1 MKTFTEREKGDFYME
16 LYLLMITLLSIVI
29 VILGVAWWK
38 WHAFISLTVA
48 SLFLAI
54 MSGLSMDKIVTAYE
68 TGVGS
73 VLGHLVGILALGTI
87 LGKLMSDSGA
97 GKQVAEFFIK
107 IFGEKNLPWAMLISG
122 FIIGIPVFFD
132 VGIVILLPLVIS
144 IYKTTKQNIL
154 LIALPVIAGLSI
166 VHGLVPPHPGA
177 MTAIGI
183 YDANMGKVLIYSLI
197 IAVPAAILAG
207 PLFAKW
213 VIKRVIPEG
222 EPALISVKTA
232 TEKLPSTGI
241 SFFIILLP
249 VILMVLSVVAPYMP
263 LPSGLMKFLIFI
275 GNPVIALLISCF
287 TAFYF
292 LGIRQGMDKNFIKD
306 LTDECLLPVA
316 SIVLIIG
323 AGGGFK
329 QILIESG
336 VGTSIAQMSEHVSL
350 SPIVLAFMVAGLI
363 RIATGSATVALT
375 TAAGIVSPIIE
386 HMSGV
391 NLELLVIATGAG
403 SLMFSHV
410 NDAGFWLVKEYLG
423 LTVKETFKTWTVLE
437 TMLSFIAFGTV
448 LLFDLFV

>member
-1 MKTFTEREKGDFYME
+1 MDM
-16 LYLLMITLLSIVI
+16 YLLLVTCLAIVI
-29 VILGVAWWK
+29 VVLGVSWWK

-54 MSGLSMDKIVTAYE
+54 MSGLSMDKIVGAYE

-87 LGKLMSDSGA
+87 LGKMMSDSGA
-97 GKQVAEFFIK
+97 GMQVAEFFIRF
-107 IFGEKNLPWAMLISG
+107 FGIKKLPWAMLFAG
-122 FIIGIPVFFD
+122 FIIGIPVFFE

-144 IYKTTKQNIL
+144 IHKTTRQNIL
-154 LIALPVIAGLSI
+154 LIALPVITGLSI

-183 YDANMGKVLIYSLI
+183 YNADLGRVLLYSLV
-197 IAVPAAILAG
+197 IALPAAIVAG
-207 PLFAKW
+207 PVFAKW
-213 VIKRVIPEG
+213 VHKRVIPEG
-222 EPALISVKTA
+222 EPELIRVSTSSK
-232 TEKLPSTGI
+232 KLPKTGI

-249 VILMVLSVVAPYMP
+249 VLLMVLSVMAPYIP
-263 LPSGLMKFLIFI
+263 LSSFLTKFFVFI
-275 GNPVIALLISCF
+275 GSPVIALLISCF
-287 TAFYF
+287 AAFYL
-292 LGIRQGMDKNFIKD
+292 LGMRQGMKKNVIKK
-306 LTDECLLPVA
+306 LVEESLLPVG
-316 SIVLIIG
+316 SIILIIG

-329 QILIESG
+329 QILIDSG
-336 VGTSIAQMSEHVSL
+336 VGTSIAQMSEQLSL

-375 TAAGIVSPIIE
+375 TAAGIVSPIIV

-437 TMLSFIAFGTV
+437 TLLSFIAFGGV
-448 LLFDLFV
+448 LLFDIFI

>member
-1 MKTFTEREKGDFYME
+1 MNM
-16 LYLLMITLLSIVI
+16 YLLMVTLFAIVI

-54 MSGLSMDKIVTAYE
+54 MAGLSMDKIVGAYE
-68 TGVGS
+68 TGVGN

-87 LGKLMSDSGA
+87 LGKMMSDSGA
-97 GKQVAEFFIK
+97 GTQVANFFIRV
-107 IFGEKNLPWAMLISG
+107 FGEKRLPWAMLLSG

-132 VGIVILLPLVIS
+132 VGIVMLLPLVIS
-144 IYKTTKQNIL
+144 IHKSTKQNIL
-154 LIALPVIAGLSI
+154 LIGLPVIAGLSI

-183 YDANMGKVLIYSLI
+183 YKADIGKVLIYSLI
-197 IAVPAAILAG
+197 IAIPAAIIAG

-213 VIKRVIPEG
+213 VHKRVVPEN
-222 EPALISVKTA
+222 EPELLSASTEP
-232 TEKLPSTGI
+232 EKLPGAGI

-249 VILMVLSVVAPYMP
+249 VLLMVLSVVAPYLS
-263 LPSGLMKFLIFI
+263 LPIGFMKFLVFI
-275 GNPVIALLISCF
+275 GNSVIALLISCF
-287 TAFYF
+287 AAFYF
-292 LGIRQGMDKNFIKD
+292 LGIRQGMNKNYISK
-306 LTDECLLPVA
+306 LSHECLLPVG
-316 SIVLIIG
+316 SIILIIG

-329 QILIESG
+329 QILIASG
-336 VGTSIAQMSEHVSL
+336 VGTSIAQMAENISL

-363 RIATGSATVALT
+363 RVATGSATVALT
-375 TAAGIVSPIIE
+375 TAAGIVSPIVE

-403 SLMFSHV
+403 SLMLSHV
-410 NDAGFWLVKEYLG
+410 NDAGFWMVKEYLG

-437 TMLSFIAFGTV
+437 TLLSFIAFGTV
-448 LLFDLFV
+448 LIVDMFV

>member
-1 MKTFTEREKGDFYME
+1 ME
-16 LYLLMITLLSIVI
+16 MYLLMVTFLSIVI

-54 MSGLSMDKIVTAYE
+54 MSGLSMDKIIGAYE

-97 GKQVAEFFIK
+97 GMQVADFFIRF
-107 IFGEKNLPWAMLISG
+107 FGVKRLPWAMLFSG
-122 FIIGIPVFFD
+122 FIIGIPVFFE

-183 YDANMGKVLIYSLI
+183 YDADMGKVLIYSLV
-197 IAVPAAILAG
+197 IALPAAIIAG

-213 VIKRVIPEG
+213 VHKRVIPEG
-222 EPALISVKTA
+222 EPELIRINTA
-232 TEKLPSTGI
+232 SKKLPGTGI
-241 SFFIILLP
+241 SFVIILLP
-249 VILMVLSVVAPYMP
+249 VILMILSVVAPYMA
-263 LPSGLMKFLIFI
+263 LPDGAVKFCLFI
-275 GNPVIALLISCF
+275 GSPVMALLIACF
-287 TAFYF
+287 AAYYF
-292 LGIRQGMDKNFIKD
+292 LGFRQGFDKNLLKK
-306 LTDECLLPVA
+306 LTDECLLPVG
-316 SIVLIIG
+316 SIILIIG

-329 QILIESG
+329 QILIDSG
-336 VGTSIAQMSEHVSL
+336 VGTSIAQMSEQASL

-437 TMLSFIAFGTV
+437 TLLSFIAFGTV

>member
-1 MKTFTEREKGDFYME
+1 MDM
-16 LYLLMITLLSIVI
+16 YLLLVTCLAIVI
-29 VILGVAWWK
+29 VVLGVSWWK

-54 MSGLSMDKIVTAYE
+54 MSGLSMDKIVGAYE

-87 LGKLMSDSGA
+87 LGKMMSDSGA
-97 GKQVAEFFIK
+97 GMQVAEFFIRF
-107 IFGEKNLPWAMLISG
+107 FGIKKLPWAMLFAG
-122 FIIGIPVFFD
+122 FIIGIPVFFE

-144 IYKTTKQNIL
+144 IHKTTRQNIL

-183 YDANMGKVLIYSLI
+183 YNADLGRVLLYSLV
-197 IAVPAAILAG
+197 IALPAAIVAG
-207 PLFAKW
+207 PVFAKW
-213 VIKRVIPEG
+213 VHKRVIPEG
-222 EPALISVKTA
+222 EPELIRVSTLS
-232 TEKLPSTGI
+232 EKLPKTGI

-249 VILMVLSVVAPYMP
+249 VLLMVFSVMAPYIP
-263 LPSGLMKFLIFI
+263 LSSFLTKFFVFI
-275 GNPVIALLISCF
+275 GSPVIALLISCF
-287 TAFYF
+287 AAFYL
-292 LGIRQGMDKNFIKD
+292 LGMRQGMKKDIIKR
-306 LTDECLLPVA
+306 LVEESLLPVG
-316 SIVLIIG
+316 SIILIIG

-329 QILIESG
+329 QILIDSG
-336 VGTSIAQMSEHVSL
+336 VGTSIAQMSEQLSL

-375 TAAGIVSPIIE
+375 TAAGIVSPIIV

-437 TMLSFIAFGTV
+437 TLLSFIAFGGV
-448 LLFDLFV
+448 LLFDVFI

>member
-1 MKTFTEREKGDFYME
+1 ME
-16 LYLLMITLLSIVI
+16 LYLLSITLLSIVI

-54 MSGLSMDKIVTAYE
+54 MSGLSMDKIVSAYE

-97 GKQVAEFFIK
+97 GMQVADFFIR
-107 IFGEKNLPWAMLISG
+107 IFGVKKLPWAMLLSG

-132 VGIVILLPLVIS
+132 VGIVMLLPLVIS
-144 IYKTTKQNIL
+144 IYRTTKQNIL
-154 LIALPVIAGLSI
+154 LIAIPVLAGLSI

-183 YDANMGKVLIYSLI
+183 YNANIGKVLVYSLI
-197 IAVPAAILAG
+197 IALPAAIIAG

-213 VIKRVIPEG
+213 VKNRVIPEG
-222 EPALISVKTA
+222 EPQLIRVSNTS
-232 TEKLPSTGI
+232 EKLPSTGI

-249 VILMVLSVVAPYMP
+249 VLLMVLSVVAPYMS
-263 LPSGLMKFLIFI
+263 LPSGVLKFFLFI
-275 GNPVIALLISCF
+275 GSPVIALLISCF
-287 TAFYF
+287 AAFYC
-292 LGIRQGMDKNFIKD
+292 LGIRQGMDKTFIQK
-306 LTDECLLPVA
+306 LSEECLLPVGP
-316 SIVLIIG
+316 IILIIG

-336 VGTSIAQMSEHVSL
+336 VGTSIAQMSEHFSL
-350 SPIVLAFMVAGLI
+350 SPIVLAFIVAGLI

-375 TAAGIVSPIIE
+375 TAAGIVAPVIE

-410 NDAGFWLVKEYLG
+410 NDAGFWMVKEYLG
-423 LTVKETFKTWTVLE
+423 LSVKETFKTWTVLE
-437 TMLSFIAFGTV
+437 TLLSFIAFGTV
-448 LLFDLFV
+448 LLFDMFV

>member
-1 MKTFTEREKGDFYME
+1 MNM
-16 LYLLMITLLSIVI
+16 YLLMVTLLAIVI

-54 MSGLSMDKIVTAYE
+54 MAGLSMDKIVGAYE
-68 TGVGS
+68 TGVGN

-87 LGKLMSDSGA
+87 LGKMMSDSGA
-97 GKQVAEFFIK
+97 GTQVANFFIRV
-107 IFGEKNLPWAMLISG
+107 FGEKRLPWAMLLSG

-132 VGIVILLPLVIS
+132 VGIVMLLPLVIS
-144 IYKTTKQNIL
+144 IHKSTKQNIL
-154 LIALPVIAGLSI
+154 LIGLPVIAGLSI

-183 YDANMGKVLIYSLI
+183 FKADIGKVLIYSLI
-197 IAVPAAILAG
+197 IAIPAAIIAG

-213 VIKRVIPEG
+213 VHKRVTPEN
-222 EPALISVKTA
+222 EPELLSASTEP
-232 TEKLPSTGI
+232 EKLPGAGI

-249 VILMVLSVVAPYMP
+249 VLLMVLSVVAPY
-263 LPSGLMKFLIFI
+263 LPIPNGFMKFLIFI
-275 GNPVIALLISCF
+275 GNSVIALLISCF
-287 TAFYF
+287 AAFYF
-292 LGIRQGMDKNFIKD
+292 LGIRQGMNKNYISK
-306 LTDECLLPVA
+306 LSHECLLPVG
-316 SIVLIIG
+316 SIILIIG

-329 QILIESG
+329 QILIASG
-336 VGTSIAQMSEHVSL
+336 VGTSIAQMAENISL

-363 RIATGSATVALT
+363 RVATGSATVALT
-375 TAAGIVSPIIE
+375 TAAGIVSPIVE

-403 SLMFSHV
+403 SLMLSHV
-410 NDAGFWLVKEYLG
+410 NDAGFWMVKEYLG

-437 TMLSFIAFGTV
+437 TLLSFIAFGTV
-448 LLFDLFV
+448 LIVDIFV

>member
-1 MKTFTEREKGDFYME
+1 MDM
-16 LYLLMITLLSIVI
+16 YLLLVTCLAIVI
-29 VILGVAWWK
+29 VVLGVSWWK

-54 MSGLSMDKIVTAYE
+54 MSGLSMDKIVGAYE

-87 LGKLMSDSGA
+87 LGKMMSDSGA
-97 GKQVAEFFIK
+97 GMQVAEFFIRF
-107 IFGEKNLPWAMLISG
+107 FGIKKLPWAMLFAG
-122 FIIGIPVFFD
+122 FIIGIPVFFE

-144 IYKTTKQNIL
+144 IHKTTRQNIL

-183 YDANMGKVLIYSLI
+183 YDADLGKVLLYSLI
-197 IAVPAAILAG
+197 IALPAAIVAG
-207 PLFAKW
+207 PVFAKW
-213 VIKRVIPEG
+213 VHKRVIPEG
-222 EPALISVKTA
+222 EPELIRISTSS
-232 TEKLPSTGI
+232 EKLPNTGI

-249 VILMVLSVVAPYMP
+249 VLLMVLSVMAPYIP
-263 LPSGLMKFLIFI
+263 LSSFLTKFFVFI
-275 GNPVIALLISCF
+275 GSPVIALLISCF
-287 TAFYF
+287 AAFYL
-292 LGIRQGMDKNFIKD
+292 LGMRQGMKKDIIKR
-306 LTDECLLPVA
+306 LVEESLLPVG
-316 SIVLIIG
+316 SIILIIG

-329 QILIESG
+329 QILIDSG
-336 VGTSIAQMSEHVSL
+336 VGTSIAQMSEQISL

-375 TAAGIVSPIIE
+375 TAAGIVSPIIV

-437 TMLSFIAFGTV
+437 TLLSFIAFGGV
-448 LLFDLFV
+448 LLFDVFI

>member
-1 MKTFTEREKGDFYME
+1 MDM
-16 LYLLMITLLSIVI
+16 YLLLVTCLAIVI
-29 VILGVAWWK
+29 VVLGVSWWK

-54 MSGLSMDKIVTAYE
+54 MSGLSMDKIVGAYE

-87 LGKLMSDSGA
+87 LGKMMSDSGA
-97 GKQVAEFFIK
+97 GMQVAEFFIRF
-107 IFGEKNLPWAMLISG
+107 FGIKKLPWAMLFAG
-122 FIIGIPVFFD
+122 FIIGIPVFFE

-144 IYKTTKQNIL
+144 IHKTTRQNIL

-183 YDANMGKVLIYSLI
+183 YNADLGRVLLYSLV
-197 IAVPAAILAG
+197 IALPAAIVAG
-207 PLFAKW
+207 PIFAKW
-213 VIKRVIPEG
+213 VHKRVIPEG
-222 EPALISVKTA
+222 EPELIRVSTLS
-232 TEKLPSTGI
+232 EKLPKTGI

-249 VILMVLSVVAPYMP
+249 VLLMVLSVMAPYIP
-263 LPSGLMKFLIFI
+263 LSSFLTKFFVFI
-275 GNPVIALLISCF
+275 GSPVIALLISCF
-287 TAFYF
+287 AAFYL
-292 LGIRQGMDKNFIKD
+292 LGMRQGMKKNVIKK
-306 LTDECLLPVA
+306 LVEESLLPVG
-316 SIVLIIG
+316 SIILIIG

-329 QILIESG
+329 QILIDSG
-336 VGTSIAQMSEHVSL
+336 VGTSIAQMSEQLSL

-375 TAAGIVSPIIE
+375 TAAGIVSPIIV

-437 TMLSFIAFGTV
+437 TLLSFIAFGGV
-448 LLFDLFV
+448 LLFDIFI

>member
-1 MKTFTEREKGDFYME
+1 MDM
-16 LYLLMITLLSIVI
+16 YLLLVTCLAIVI
-29 VILGVAWWK
+29 VVLGVSWWK

-54 MSGLSMDKIVTAYE
+54 MSGLSMDKIVEAYE

-87 LGKLMSDSGA
+87 LGKMMSDSGA
-97 GKQVAEFFIK
+97 GMQVAEFFIRF
-107 IFGEKNLPWAMLISG
+107 FGIKKLPWAMLFAG
-122 FIIGIPVFFD
+122 FIIGIPVFFE

-144 IYKTTKQNIL
+144 IHKTTRQNIL

-183 YDANMGKVLIYSLI
+183 YNADLGRVLLYSLV
-197 IAVPAAILAG
+197 IALPAAIVAG
-207 PLFAKW
+207 PVFAKW
-213 VIKRVIPEG
+213 VHKRVIPEG
-222 EPALISVKTA
+222 EPELIRVSTSS
-232 TEKLPSTGI
+232 EKLPKTGI

-249 VILMVLSVVAPYMP
+249 VLLMVLSVMAPYIP
-263 LPSGLMKFLIFI
+263 LSSFLTKFFVFI
-275 GNPVIALLISCF
+275 GSPVIALLISCF
-287 TAFYF
+287 AAFYL
-292 LGIRQGMDKNFIKD
+292 LGMRQGMKKNVIKK
-306 LTDECLLPVA
+306 LVEESLLPVG
-316 SIVLIIG
+316 SIILIIG

-329 QILIESG
+329 QILIDSG
-336 VGTSIAQMSEHVSL
+336 VGTSIAQMSEQLSL

-375 TAAGIVSPIIE
+375 TSAGIVSPIIV

-437 TMLSFIAFGTV
+437 TLLSFIAFGGV
-448 LLFDLFV
+448 LLFDIFI

>member
-1 MKTFTEREKGDFYME
+1 MDM
-16 LYLLMITLLSIVI
+16 YLLLVTCLAIVI
-29 VILGVAWWK
+29 VVLGVSWWK

-54 MSGLSMDKIVTAYE
+54 MSGLSMDKIVGAYE

-87 LGKLMSDSGA
+87 LGKMMSDSGA
-97 GKQVAEFFIK
+97 GMQVAEFFIRF
-107 IFGEKNLPWAMLISG
+107 FGIKKLPWAMLFAG
-122 FIIGIPVFFD
+122 FIIGIPVFFE

-144 IYKTTKQNIL
+144 IHKTTRQNIL

-183 YDANMGKVLIYSLI
+183 YNADLGRVLLYSLV
-197 IAVPAAILAG
+197 IALPAAIVAG
-207 PLFAKW
+207 PVFAKW
-213 VIKRVIPEG
+213 VHKRVIPEG
-222 EPALISVKTA
+222 EPELIRVSTSS
-232 TEKLPSTGI
+232 EKLPNTGI

-249 VILMVLSVVAPYMP
+249 VLLMVLSVMAPYIP
-263 LPSGLMKFLIFI
+263 LSSFLTKFFVFI
-275 GNPVIALLISCF
+275 GSPVIALLISCF
-287 TAFYF
+287 AAFYL
-292 LGIRQGMDKNFIKD
+292 LGMRQGMKKDVIKK
-306 LTDECLLPVA
+306 LVEESLLPVG
-316 SIVLIIG
+316 SIILIIG

-329 QILIESG
+329 QILIDSG
-336 VGTSIAQMSEHVSL
+336 VGTSIAQMSEQLSL

-375 TAAGIVSPIIE
+375 TAAGIVSPIIV

-437 TMLSFIAFGTV
+437 TLLSFIAFGGV
-448 LLFDLFV
+448 LLFDVFI